1 MTRSME
7 ESCVSDLFVCG
18 DVKPT
23 MRDPEFKDNL
33 ELSLHL
39 EGGGVRPR
47 PVLWK
52 RLSRVME
59 VVIYILLI
67 LAAVKLFGPE
77 MDRQAE
83 LKAEQQRIS
92 HIRDEKESQVVRLRQ
107 EHRLLKTDKA
117 YLETVARDRLNLQR
131 EGEYVVRIDRGEE

>member
-1 MTRSME
+1 ME
-7 ESCVSDLFVCG
+7 ESCASESFDCVVAS
-18 DVKPT
+18 KP

-39 EGGGVRPR
+39 EGGGAKVRPI
-47 PVLWK
+47 LWK

-67 LAAVKLFGPE
+67 FAALKLFGPE
-77 MDRQAE
+77 MERQAE
-83 LKAEQQRIS
+83 LKAEQQRITL
-92 HIRDEKESQVVRLRQ
+92 IRDDKESRVVRLRQ

-131 EGEYVVRIDRGEE
+131 DGEYVVRIDRGEQ